1 MDSKEYTLESFIDKM
16 LEDQQF
22 TGLDSE
28 VRAQLHSDLLSR
40 AEDYINAAL
49 LMALSD
55 EDRKEF
61 EQLVEKNSE
70 AGELQTFLNT
80 HIENPSEV
88 VAAALIK
95 FREAYIEA

>member
-1 MDSKEYTLESFIDKM
+1 MDSKEYTLESFIDK
-16 LEDQQF
+16 LIDDQQF
-22 TGLDSE
+22 ASLDAE
-28 VRAQLHSDLLSR
+28 VRAQLHSDLMSR

-55 EDRKEF
+55 DDRKEF

-70 AGELQTFLNT
+70 AGELQSYLNT

-95 FREAYIEA
+95 FREAYVEA

>member
-1 MDSKEYTLESFIDKM
+1 M
-16 LEDQQF
+16 LDDQQF
-22 TGLDSE
+22 TGLDTE
-28 VRAQLHSDLLSR
+28 VRTQLHSDLLSR

-49 LMALSD
+49 LMALSE

-88 VAAALIK
+88 VATALIK